1 MMIYLKPSNRRWKK
15 IRQPAEL
22 ARVALILLALIILFV
37 FNAHP
42 PEFLRPVT
50 VALATPFWQ
59 AQDLAANIFQAA
71 VLPFTDKKKL
81 LEENAALKLELVK
94 KNLALLAL
102 EDLAVENQEFK
113 ELGGRQLKEAFVLA
127 AILNRPPVSAYDTF
141 IIDAGSDEG
150 IAVGDIVVVEKNSV
164 IGEVSSV
171 AKNSAMI
178 SLYSTPN
185 RETLVAVG
193 LERAE
198 APARGRG
205 AGNFEVRLP
214 KGVAA
219 ETGDTIVIP
228 SINHRLL
235 GFVSKIET
243 GPNDPLQTILFSLPI
258 NLNTLRFVMI
268 LKK

>member
-1 MMIYLKPSNRRWKK
+1 MRS
-15 IRQPAEL
+15 
-22 ARVALILLALIILFV
+22 ALVLLALVILFV
-37 FNAHP
+37 LNTYP

-50 VALATPFWQ
+50 VALASPFWQ
-59 AQDLAANIFQAA
+59 ARDLAANVFQAI
-71 VLPFTDKKKL
+71 LFPFTDKKKL
-81 LEENAALKLELVK
+81 FEENTALKLELVK

-102 EDLAVENQEFK
+102 EDLVVENQEFK
-113 ELGGRQLKEAFVLA
+113 ELGGRQLKESFVLA
-127 AILNRPPVSAYDTF
+127 AVLNRPPISAYDTL
-141 IIDAGSDEG
+141 IIDAGSNEEVA
-150 IAVGDIVVVEKNSV
+150 IGDIVAVEENSI
-164 IGEVSSV
+164 IGEISSV
-171 AKNSAMI
+171 AKNNATV

-205 AGNFEVRLP
+205 AGNFEIRLP
-214 KGVAA
+214 KGAA
-219 ETGDTIVIP
+219 VEINDAIVLP

-243 GPNDPLQTILFSLPI
+243 SPNDPFQTILFNLPI
-258 NLNTLRFVMI
+258 NLNSLRFVMV

>member
-1 MMIYLKPSNRRWKK
+1 MIYLKPSKRWWKK

-22 ARVALILLALIILFV
+22 ARGALIFLALIILFV
-37 FNAHP
+37 LNAYP

-50 VALATPFWQ
+50 VAIASPFWQ
-59 AQDLAANIFQAA
+59 ARDLAAGIFQAM
-71 VLPFTDKKKL
+71 LFPFTDKKKL
-81 LEENAALKLELVK
+81 FEENAALKLELAK
-94 KNLALLAL
+94 KNLALIAL
-102 EDLAVENQEFK
+102 EDLVVENQELK
-113 ELGGRQLKEAFVLA
+113 ELGGRELKESFVLA
-127 AILNRPPVSAYDTF
+127 AVLNRPPVSSYDTL
-141 IIDAGSDEG
+141 IIDAGSNEG
-150 IAVGDIVVVEKNSV
+150 IAVGDIVAVEKNSV
-164 IGEVSSV
+164 IGEILSV
-171 AKNSAMI
+171 AKDSATV

-185 RETLVAVG
+185 RETPVAVG

-214 KGVAA
+214 KGVAV
-219 ETGDTIVIP
+219 EIGDAIILP
-228 SINHRLL
+228 GINHRPL

-243 GPNDPLQTILFSLPI
+243 SPNDPFQTILFDLPI